1 MFIEHLMLDRRTS
14 EQDTE
19 FKMSVLSAVSDLIIV
34 LLLHLPSNTASPMS
48 IHHILYHFGKLHPW
62 TPILNQQIALQL
74 FFLSSTSCHWWMSA
88 SVTASALYSASALA
102 RASDASMR
110 DCSRSPIL
118 PQTIASHSSSV
129 ISLMPCNAYKEL
141 CISANMYKH
150 QCPQLMHVLYQ

>member
-1 MFIEHLMLDRRTS
+1 MFIEHRMLDRRTS

-19 FKMSVLSAVSDLIIV
+19 FKMSVLSAVSDLILV

-48 IHHILYHFGKLHPW
+48 IHHILYHLGNFTHELQFWINKL
-62 TPILNQQIALQL
+62 LYKCR
-74 FFLSSTSCHWWMSA
+74 SCRWWVSA
-88 SVTASALYSASALA
+88 SGTASALYSASALA